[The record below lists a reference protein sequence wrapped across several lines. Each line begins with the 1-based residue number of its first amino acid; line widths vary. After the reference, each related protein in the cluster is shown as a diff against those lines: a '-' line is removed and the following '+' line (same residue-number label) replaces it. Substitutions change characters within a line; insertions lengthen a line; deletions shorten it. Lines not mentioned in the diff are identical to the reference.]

1 MFKNFKNKKVLVTG
15 HTGFKG
21 SWLCVWLIMLG
32 ANVVGLS
39 NNLIPERR
47 NLFKNLK
54 LKKNFKI
61 DLCNTKKVSNI
72 IKEFKPDFIFHL
84 AAQSL
89 VSKSYND
96 PLLTF
101 NTNLIGTLNILL
113 AIRNLNTKCTTIFI
127 TSDKCYKNIEK
138 KTGYKENDAFGGDDI
153 YSASKASTEIL
164 INSFCKSFLYKK
176 NNLRIGIGR
185 AGNVIGGDD
194 WSLDRVVPDCVRA
207 WYNNKS
213 VTIRNPKST
222 RPWQHVL
229 EPLSG
234 YLLLAKKLS
243 KSSRFN
249 YEAFNFGP
257 KYDNTVLDLVKKMS
271 LCWDNKK
278 YKINN
283 NKKFKEAQ
291 LLKLNCFKAKSLLN
305 WQPTLNFNETAKITI
320 DYYKE
325 LLINKK
331 NNFIL
336 MKSQIVYF
344 QKRLKFK

>member
-127 TSDKCYKNIEK
+127 TSD
-138 KTGYKENDAFGGDDI
+138 
-153 YSASKASTEIL
+153 
-164 INSFCKSFLYKK
+164 
-176 NNLRIGIGR
+176 
-185 AGNVIGGDD
+185 
-194 WSLDRVVPDCVRA
+194 
-207 WYNNKS
+207 
-213 VTIRNPKST
+213 
-222 RPWQHVL
+222 
-229 EPLSG
+229 
-234 YLLLAKKLS
+234 
-243 KSSRFN
+243 
-249 YEAFNFGP
+249 
-257 KYDNTVLDLVKKMS
+257 
-271 LCWDNKK
+271 
-278 YKINN
+278 
-283 NKKFKEAQ
+283 
-291 LLKLNCFKAKSLLN
+291 
-305 WQPTLNFNETAKITI
+305 
-320 DYYKE
+320 
-325 LLINKK
+325 
-331 NNFIL
+331 
-336 MKSQIVYF
+336 
-344 QKRLKFK
+344 

>member
-113 AIRNLNTKCTTIFI
+113 AIRNLNTKSTTIFI
-127 TSDKCYKNIEK
+127 TSD
-138 KTGYKENDAFGGDDI
+138 
-153 YSASKASTEIL
+153 
-164 INSFCKSFLYKK
+164 
-176 NNLRIGIGR
+176 
-185 AGNVIGGDD
+185 
-194 WSLDRVVPDCVRA
+194 
-207 WYNNKS
+207 
-213 VTIRNPKST
+213 
-222 RPWQHVL
+222 
-229 EPLSG
+229 
-234 YLLLAKKLS
+234 
-243 KSSRFN
+243 
-249 YEAFNFGP
+249 
-257 KYDNTVLDLVKKMS
+257 
-271 LCWDNKK
+271 
-278 YKINN
+278 
-283 NKKFKEAQ
+283 
-291 LLKLNCFKAKSLLN
+291 
-305 WQPTLNFNETAKITI
+305 
-320 DYYKE
+320 
-325 LLINKK
+325 
-331 NNFIL
+331 
-336 MKSQIVYF
+336 
-344 QKRLKFK
+344 